1 MSSSERQ
8 MKGTTITMLVRLIQ
22 CWYEYYS
29 VGTTN
34 TMVCVTSIVT
44 GLLY

>member
-22 CWYEYYS
+22 CWYD
-29 VGTTN
+29 
-34 TMVCVTSIVT
+34 
-44 GLLY
+44 